1 MNDLLFNYFHFLSFI
16 IFSVH
21 EIVVVAPNNQYE
33 KIPAALKSINEY
45 ERGDVALGAVK
56 PNSEYE
62 RGDIALGAVP
72 PNNEYGQLAVRP
84 ATYDELQLNPPGTD
98 YADASVL
105 Q

>member
-1 MNDLLFNYFHFLSFI
+1 MPA
-16 IFSVH
+16 VH
-21 EIVVVAPNNQYE
+21 RSNGEYE
-33 KIPAALKSINEY
+33 RGDIALGAVKPKSEY

-56 PNSEYE
+56 
-62 RGDIALGAVP
+62 P

-84 ATYDELQLNPPGTD
+84 ATYDELQLKPPGTD